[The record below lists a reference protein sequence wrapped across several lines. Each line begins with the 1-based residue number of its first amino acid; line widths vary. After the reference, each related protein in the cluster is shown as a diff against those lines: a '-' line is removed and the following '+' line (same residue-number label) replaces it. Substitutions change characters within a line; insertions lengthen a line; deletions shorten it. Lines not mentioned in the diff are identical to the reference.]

1 MRLKKVEISGFK
13 SFLDKTKLV
22 FQPGITA
29 IVGPN
34 GCGKSN
40 IVDAILWAMGEQSAK
55 TLRGCAMEDV
65 IFSGSEAREPVG
77 MAEVNLVFDISDGG
91 PVQFAGASEMMI
103 TRRLYRNGES
113 EYLIN
118 KTQCRLKDILELF
131 MDTGVGT
138 KAYSIIPQGKI
149 DQIVNA
155 KPEELRTFLEEA
167 AGISKYK
174 ARKKAAQR
182 KLEAT
187 QENLTRLNDIIA
199 ELERQLTSLERQ
211 AKKAQR
217 YKEYKAE
224 MRDLELGIASQ
235 TLFALQSELEA
246 KELALRNLQ
255 EKETTLANNIES
267 EEARLESDKLKRVT
281 AEKELQELTEKHFHL
296 QARINEVENAI
307 ELKKATVI
315 SIQEQR
321 KRAEEDINR
330 LSAQVDALEVQIKE
344 LGASLDSLA
353 MEVASSDADLEVRNR
368 LLAESRDRLDSL
380 KASQNEMV
388 KQHSALS
395 AALEGSRQALK
406 ERLER
411 LEDFEA
417 RLGEKKLAKTLLLQ
431 ELDALKQ
438 TSFDFSRSL
447 DDLVRARDE
456 LKAELNANIERLK
469 ELKSEREEKENRLNQ
484 LKETFNRQCSRFDSL
499 KELEANM
506 EGYEQGVRSIMLQ
519 KEQRE
524 GIYGLVADIFHPAPE
539 YEKALEA
546 VLGPRLQYIIV
557 QSHENGME
565 AIDYLKTHASGR
577 GSFVPLTVK
586 TREPVPLPPQYADKI
601 VGEMMEL
608 VDYAPEYSHIV
619 KYLIGDAV
627 VVKDLKMAIDLW
639 RSNGHQK
646 TLVTLEGE
654 VVDPVGIISGGEDG
668 GAGILE
674 KRREMRELEQ
684 QIASLKSDIELA
696 EGDCRNIEE
705 KIKEAETQ
713 IEEHKSGCH
722 EHEMQILRHEKE
734 LERYRHESQ
743 RIKRSLE
750 DLTNEEAQLVREG
763 EKTARRIEELKDDI
777 LSKESALRD
786 LGELISKGAETIRIL
801 EEEIQLQQ
809 KTLSD
814 LRVDHASATEKLE
827 ALENNL
833 RSAIS
838 QKEQVIETRKARMT
852 DIARGA
858 EDIRMLTDE
867 IAKLEEELKTKY
879 ERASVMEKEI
889 AEKRD
894 AYERDGALLSEIENR
909 LKESR
914 RALNDLRDQI
924 SALNLACN
932 ELSLKIENLVSNIDE
947 KYEVDL
953 FEVCSNYR
961 VENYPI
967 EENRERVQRLKEL
980 IARMGEVNLTAI
992 TEHEEIK
999 QRYDFLTTQRQD
1011 ILNSIEDLNKAIQK
1025 INRTCRERFKETFEA
1040 VNENFK
1046 VLFPRLFKGGR
1057 AYLEMEENDDILEAG
1072 VSIIAQ
1078 PPGKKL
1084 QNMTLL
1090 SGGEK
1095 AMTAVAL
1102 IFSLF
1107 MVKPTPFCLLD
1118 EVDSPL
1124 DDANIDRFNDII
1136 REMSK
1141 TSQFVIITH
1150 NRRTME
1156 LADTLYGVT
1165 MQQKGVSKLIS
1176 VKFNEPQ
1183 AA

>member
-13 SFLDKTKLV
+13 SFLEKTKLV

-55 TLRGCAMEDV
+55 SLRGSAMEDV
-65 IFSGSEAREPVG
+65 IFNGSETREPIG

-91 PVQFAGASEMMI
+91 PAQFAGASEMMI

-118 KTQCRLKDILELF
+118 KTQCRLRDILELF

-199 ELERQLTSLERQ
+199 ELERQLVSLERQ

-235 TLFALQSELEA
+235 TLFALQNELEA
-246 KELALRNLQ
+246 KEMALRNL
-255 EKETTLANNIES
+255 KEEESTLSAHIES
-267 EEARLESDKLKRVT
+267 EETMLESDRLKRMS

-296 QARINEVENAI
+296 QARINEIENNI
-307 ELKKATVI
+307 ELKKSNI
-315 SIQEQR
+315 SVIQEQR
-321 KRAEEDINR
+321 KRAEEEIHR
-330 LSAQVDALEVQIKE
+330 LSAQIEALEIQIKE
-344 LGASLDSLA
+344 VSNKLDSLA

-368 LLAESRDRLDSL
+368 LLSEARDRLGSL
-380 KASQNEMV
+380 KTSQEEML
-388 KQHSALS
+388 KQQSSLS
-395 AALEGSRQALK
+395 AGLEGHRQALK

-411 LEDFEA
+411 LNDFEA

-447 DDLVRARDE
+447 DDLVKARDE
-456 LKAELNANIERLK
+456 LKAELNTNIERLK
-469 ELKSEREEKENRLNQ
+469 NLKDERNVKETRLNQ
-484 LKETFNRQCSRFDSL
+484 LKETFNKQSSRFDSL

-519 KEQRE
+519 KKEKE
-524 GIYGLVADIFHPAPE
+524 GIYGLVADIFRPAPE

-557 QSHENGME
+557 QSHENSME

-586 TREPVPLPPQYADKI
+586 TRDPVPLPSQYADKI

-608 VDYAPEYSHIV
+608 VDYAHEYSHIV

-627 VVKDLKMAIDLW
+627 VVKDLNIAIDLW

-646 TLVTLEGE
+646 TLVTLDGE
-654 VVDPVGIISGGEDG
+654 VVDPVGVISGGESG
-668 GAGILE
+668 GGGILE
-674 KRREMRELEQ
+674 KRREIRELEE
-684 QIASLKSDIELA
+684 QIAMLKSEIGSA
-696 EGDCRNIEE
+696 ENECRIIEE
-705 KIKEAETQ
+705 KIKETETQ
-713 IEEHKSGCH
+713 IEEYKSGCH

-750 DLTNEEAQLVREG
+750 DLTNEEALLVREG
-763 EKTARRIEELKDDI
+763 EKTARRIQELKDDI

-786 LGELISKGAETIRIL
+786 LNELISKGTETIRIL
-801 EEEIQLQQ
+801 EEEIQIQQ
-809 KTLSD
+809 KTLAD
-814 LRVDHASATEKLE
+814 LRVDHASATEKLD
-827 ALENNL
+827 ALERNL
-833 RSAIS
+833 KNSIS
-838 QKEQVIETRKARMT
+838 QKEELVETRKARMT

-858 EDIRMLTDE
+858 EDIRMFTHE
-867 IAKLEEELKTKY
+867 IVTLEEELKTKY
-879 ERASVMEKEI
+879 EQSSAMEKEI
-889 AEKRD
+889 AQKRD
-894 AYERDGALLSEIENR
+894 EYERQGALLNEAESK
-909 LKESR
+909 LKETR
-914 RALNDLRDQI
+914 KLRNDFRDKI
-924 SALNLACN
+924 SALTLSCN
-932 ELSLKIENLVSNIDE
+932 ELSLKIENLVANIDE

-961 VENYPI
+961 IENYPI

-1025 INRTCRERFKETFEA
+1025 INRTCRERFKDTFET

-1046 VLFPRLFKGGR
+1046 VLFPRLFNGGR
-1057 AYLEMEENDDILEAG
+1057 AYLEIEENDDILEAG

-1107 MVKPTPFCLLD
+1107 IVKPTPFCLLD

-1165 MQQKGVSKLIS
+1165 MEQKGVSKLIS
-1176 VKFNEPQ
+1176 VKFNETQ